1 MKDRHIKE
9 IVKEEYSHAALQ
21 AASGASSCC
30 STERSRRDHDPIT
43 SNHYSALETV
53 DLPAEAVAAS
63 LGCGNPTALARLN
76 PGETVLDLGSGGGI
90 DVLLSAKRV
99 GPTGKVYGLDMTDE
113 MLDFARENQRKAG
126 LTNVEFLNGDIEQIP
141 LPDNSVDVIISNC
154 VINLAADKDRV
165 LAEAF
170 RVLNPGGR
178 FAVSDIVVRGPVPA
192 EIRLSVELW
201 IGCVA
206 GALDESEYRN
216 KLAQAG
222 FQEIDLVPTRVYRM
236 EDARELL
243 AGSGLNLDAVAPQV
257 DGKFISAFVRAR
269 KPDVE
274 VDENCLRLLAL
285 HQPAAR
291 DLRFITTAMKIST
304 ELERM
309 SDLAENIAERA
320 IELNEEPQ
328 LKPYIDLPRMGNWTL
343 RMVKESLD
351 SFVNQDAVLARKV
364 CTDDDFVDDLTEQ
377 LFRELMSFMIENPQT
392 ISRAIR
398 LTFIGKYIER
408 IADHATNVAELVVYL
423 VEGKIIRH
431 TVPPTSC

>member
-1 MKDRHIKE
+1 MDRHFDEELKE
-9 IVKEEYSHAALQ
+9 LKAKILSMGSMVESQIQGALR
-21 AASGASSCC
+21 AL
-30 STERSRRDHDPIT
+30 TERDS
-43 SNHYSALETV
+43 
-53 DLPAEAVAAS
+53 
-63 LGCGNPTALARLN
+63 ALAR
-76 PGETVLDLGSGGGI
+76 
-90 DVLLSAKRV
+90 RV
-99 GPTGKVYGLDMTDE
+99 I
-113 MLDFARENQRKAG
+113 ENDHG
-126 LTNVEFLNGDIEQIP
+126 VN
-141 LPDNSVDVIISNC
+141 
-154 VINLAADKDRV
+154 
-165 LAEAF
+165 
-170 RVLNPGGR
+170 
-178 FAVSDIVVRGPVPA
+178 
-192 EIRLSVELW
+192 
-201 IGCVA
+201 
-206 GALDESEYRN
+206 AL
-216 KLAQAG
+216 
-222 FQEIDLVPTRVYRM
+222 
-236 EDARELL
+236 
-243 AGSGLNLDAVAPQV
+243 
-257 DGKFISAFVRAR
+257 
-269 KPDVE
+269 DVE

-309 SDLAENIAERA
+309 SDLAENIAERT

-328 LKPYIDLPRMGNWTL
+328 LKPYIDIPRMGNWTL

-431 TVPPTSC
+431 TVPPTSS